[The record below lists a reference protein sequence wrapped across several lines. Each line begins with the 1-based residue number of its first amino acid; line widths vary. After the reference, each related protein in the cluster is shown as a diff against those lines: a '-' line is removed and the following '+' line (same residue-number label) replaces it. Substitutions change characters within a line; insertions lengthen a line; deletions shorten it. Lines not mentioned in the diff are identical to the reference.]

1 MISKPNRT
9 MRRNRIQSGPPAAQN
24 AGVVATEFALC
35 VPLLLLMALACAD
48 FGRVSYYQQV
58 VCNAAR
64 TGAETGATHKFT
76 PYTRSAWE
84 AGVYQ
89 AVLAEMQNMPNFNAG
104 ELNYNL
110 TTTVD
115 SDDMARIKISVS
127 YPFRTAVA
135 WPALPNEVQL
145 HKNVEFRQF
154 R

>member
-1 MISKPNRT
+1 MT
-9 MRRNRIQSGPPAAQN
+9 FHHAQPERPDAQR

-48 FGRVSYYQQV
+48 FGRIAYYQQV

-76 PYTRSAWE
+76 PYTKSAWE

-89 AVLAEMQNMPNFNAG
+89 AVLAEMQNIPNFNAG

-110 TTTVD
+110 STTVD
-115 SDDMARIKISVS
+115 SDDMARITISVT
-127 YPFRTAVA
+127 YPFRTAIA